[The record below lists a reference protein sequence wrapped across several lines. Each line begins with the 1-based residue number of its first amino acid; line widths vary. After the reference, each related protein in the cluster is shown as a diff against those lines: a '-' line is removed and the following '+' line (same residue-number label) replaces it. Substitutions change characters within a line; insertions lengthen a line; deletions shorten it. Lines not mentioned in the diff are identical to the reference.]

1 MTKFTKDV
9 EIDKRLKNG
18 YAVQLKELEAQRKF

>member
-9 EIDKRLKNG
+9 EIDKRLKND
-18 YAVQLKELEAQRKF
+18 YAVQLRELEAQRKF